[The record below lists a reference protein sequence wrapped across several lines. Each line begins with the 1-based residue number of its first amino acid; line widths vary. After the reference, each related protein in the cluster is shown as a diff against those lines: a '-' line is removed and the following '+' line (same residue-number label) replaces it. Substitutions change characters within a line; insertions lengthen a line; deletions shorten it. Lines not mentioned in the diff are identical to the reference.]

1 MMYSSRVGVVCEV
14 FAIFVAAVLTAPIG
28 LGSAVYSSQTAA
40 PMAGGGV
47 RDMFSFVYVSLRVLD
62 VDGNPINGAQVKAY
76 SEDWF
81 ARYPD
86 SMMGEPGFALT
97 DERGWVSF
105 RIPVGNW
112 TFFASA
118 GEFYEHSRPGFGYFV
133 VFRGRVLGDSSFIL
147 RPDDVIDLAVVD
159 VSGRPID
166 GRVSV
171 MVSDYTPI
179 IEVPRSG
186 VTRGGRIQ
194 IHVSRG
200 FQYDILFLKEPST
213 DKVGYII
220 HERIG
225 QARVVRIRPSAES
238 LSQLTFRIY
247 DKQYRGADGFLNL
260 FYHNFSINGWAA
272 NWEIRDLDTVLV
284 TPGKLWASFILIKDG
299 WHFSFYGNEYLLSPG
314 LKRTISFGG
323 PLTPRL
329 WVSVRDWDFRETGP
343 PQMWLQI
350 SDGFGNVLDNFWDPN
365 GREDIPIDLLR
376 NGAVVFSENLGNRRV
391 HSETCATPWMQI
403 RINNVYSKE
412 SSPEYR
418 LRVDLGPFGFF
429 QLTGILLSDETI
441 LPYRSKETEHFI
453 LRYPALFEEKFTKA
467 ASWLESAYRVLSGL
481 LNETINGKTTVDF
494 HICWG
499 FAATPNRIWFNFGDV
514 VWDNYS
520 PNDAAPG
527 SQVAR
532 LGGLLHELGHVFQD
546 SDSNVKKG
554 RNYYD
559 PWWFGEPFASDLAG
573 EVIWALLGEKAGM
586 MAFGVGSRISFDFLL
601 KPVWSADFQHVPY
614 IYLRKHYGTKIHR
627 DMVRL
632 WAGVDENHLKEKL
645 LSKGFS
651 VNETH
656 VALYSYLAKQNLAW
670 LFQPSLDISE
680 ERIAQALTI
689 LQEVKVTFI
698 VTDRQGR
705 PLGGWHLT
713 IVPDQGVEVATQ
725 PGGGVTLRLLSGRVY
740 DLTFEWMSAYGTT
753 ARYSV
758 RGSPEELKALGRV
771 VLPVNDVLIKVVDLD
786 GMPVADAFVRFAG
799 VDVGLTDREGVV
811 TVGQV
816 PLDNDYIIT
825 VVKEGVEVGSDLVRF
840 TASKTSATIQVGIYD
855 VIVVVKDMTGRPLQG
870 VLTEIIKDG
879 AVIARAV
886 TDASGSAVI
895 SKLVGAD
902 YVVRASFKQFMAE
915 ARLLKGTRNT
925 QITLD
930 ISVGVVLSIVDRQGR
945 PLEGT
950 RLSIT
955 PDLGVE
961 MLSRPTDGKFMLKLL
976 EDVTYDLT
984 VEWTSLYGAVARV
997 SIRGTPT
1004 DLQTRVTM
1012 PVDDVTV
1019 RVVDLDGRPVE
1030 GATVKFAGKNVGSTD
1045 SHGVITLG
1053 EVPLDNDYTIVVT
1066 KNGVEIGGG
1075 VVRFTDSRTSVTIQ
1089 TNIYDVTVLV
1099 RGAAG
1104 QPITGAKV
1112 ELNKGGA
1119 VIRTGITDISGQ
1131 VRFEKVVG
1139 DDYTVETR
1147 FEQFTA
1153 SRDLPKGTRS
1163 AILTIDL
1170 YTVFLGIPVTFS
1182 TFIVLLIVVVTL
1194 GLMLTL
1200 ITVRITRRTTT
1211 RFVSA
1216 FTLKYSIHR
1225 KLILLKMWLSG
1236 IWIGYDEPSMVL
1248 GR

>member
-1 MMYSSRVGVVCEV
+1 
-14 FAIFVAAVLTAPIG
+14 
-28 LGSAVYSSQTAA
+28 
-40 PMAGGGV
+40 
-47 RDMFSFVYVSLRVLD
+47 
-62 VDGNPINGAQVKAY
+62 
-76 SEDWF
+76 
-81 ARYPD
+81 
-86 SMMGEPGFALT
+86 
-97 DERGWVSF
+97 
-105 RIPVGNW
+105 
-112 TFFASA
+112 
-118 GEFYEHSRPGFGYFV
+118 
-133 VFRGRVLGDSSFIL
+133 
-147 RPDDVIDLAVVD
+147 
-159 VSGRPID
+159 
-166 GRVSV
+166 
-171 MVSDYTPI
+171 
-179 IEVPRSG
+179 
-186 VTRGGRIQ
+186 
-194 IHVSRG
+194 
-200 FQYDILFLKEPST
+200 
-213 DKVGYII
+213 
-220 HERIG
+220 
-225 QARVVRIRPSAES
+225 
-238 LSQLTFRIY
+238 
-247 DKQYRGADGFLNL
+247 
-260 FYHNFSINGWAA
+260 
-272 NWEIRDLDTVLV
+272 
-284 TPGKLWASFILIKDG
+284 
-299 WHFSFYGNEYLLSPG
+299 
-314 LKRTISFGG
+314 
-323 PLTPRL
+323 
-329 WVSVRDWDFRETGP
+329 
-343 PQMWLQI
+343 
-350 SDGFGNVLDNFWDPN
+350 
-365 GREDIPIDLLR
+365 
-376 NGAVVFSENLGNRRV
+376 
-391 HSETCATPWMQI
+391 
-403 RINNVYSKE
+403 
-412 SSPEYR
+412 
-418 LRVDLGPFGFF
+418 
-429 QLTGILLSDETI
+429 
-441 LPYRSKETEHFI
+441 
-453 LRYPALFEEKFTKA
+453 
-467 ASWLESAYRVLSGL
+467 
-481 LNETINGKTTVDF
+481 
-494 HICWG
+494 
-499 FAATPNRIWFNFGDV
+499 
-514 VWDNYS
+514 
-520 PNDAAPG
+520 
-527 SQVAR
+527 
-532 LGGLLHELGHVFQD
+532 
-546 SDSNVKKG
+546 
-554 RNYYD
+554 
-559 PWWFGEPFASDLAG
+559 
-573 EVIWALLGEKAGM
+573 
-586 MAFGVGSRISFDFLL
+586 
-601 KPVWSADFQHVPY
+601 
-614 IYLRKHYGTKIHR
+614 
-627 DMVRL
+627 
-632 WAGVDENHLKEKL
+632 
-645 LSKGFS
+645 
-651 VNETH
+651 
-656 VALYSYLAKQNLAW
+656 
-670 LFQPSLDISE
+670 
-680 ERIAQALTI
+680 
-689 LQEVKVTFI
+689 
-698 VTDRQGR
+698 
-705 PLGGWHLT
+705 
-713 IVPDQGVEVATQ
+713 
-725 PGGGVTLRLLSGRVY
+725 
-740 DLTFEWMSAYGTT
+740 
-753 ARYSV
+753 
-758 RGSPEELKALGRV
+758 
-771 VLPVNDVLIKVVDLD
+771 
-786 GMPVADAFVRFAG
+786 
-799 VDVGLTDREGVV
+799 
-811 TVGQV
+811 
-816 PLDNDYIIT
+816 
-825 VVKEGVEVGSDLVRF
+825 VGSDRVRF
-840 TASKTSATIQVGIYD
+840 TASKTSATIQADIYD

-886 TDASGSAVI
+886 TDARGSAVI

-1119 VIRTGITDISGQ
+1119 VIRTGITDNSGQ